1 MPCDVFMSYTRL
13 KDIDGNVTDLR
24 AHLQK
29 RLREETKRDIRIFQD
44 TEIEAGARWKAALRD
59 EIRSARIFLLLLSPN
74 WLNSQ
79 YCNIEFELA
88 LSGDK
93 WIVPLLWEQ
102 TSNDLSQKQKDI
114 LSQVSER
121 QILIADKFRDANW
134 AKLNETRDEALE
146 KLVEALKPKLMTVGS
161 VRPFDEALLGQAF
174 DVARRSRA
182 AGDHPFG
189 SVLADGE
196 GKLLI
201 WQGNGYTS
209 EGGDRTAHAERLL
222 ASRAARAYDLKFLA
236 RCTLYTS
243 AEPCAMC
250 AGAIY
255 WAGIGRVVYGQ
266 TEKALKEQTGAHEE
280 NPTLDLPCDIV
291 FAAGQRPTEVVG
303 PLLEDE
309 AAELQADFWKA
320 RG

>member
-1 MPCDVFMSYTRL
+1 MTAAS
-13 KDIDGNVTDLR
+13 LR
-24 AHLQK
+24 PHDQ
-29 RLREETKRDIRIFQD
+29 
-44 TEIEAGARWKAALRD
+44 
-59 EIRSARIFLLLLSPN
+59 
-74 WLNSQ
+74 
-79 YCNIEFELA
+79 
-88 LSGDK
+88 
-93 WIVPLLWEQ
+93 
-102 TSNDLSQKQKDI
+102 
-114 LSQVSER
+114 
-121 QILIADKFRDANW
+121 
-134 AKLNETRDEALE
+134 
-146 KLVEALKPKLMTVGS
+146 
-161 VRPFDEALLGQAF
+161 ALLRRAF

-196 GKLLI
+196 GRALME
-201 WQGNGYTS
+201 QGNGYTS

-222 ASRAARAYDLKFLA
+222 ASRAARAYGLGFLA

-266 TEKALKEQTGAHEE
+266 SEKALKAQTGAHEE
-280 NPTLDLPCDIV
+280 NPTLDLPCATV
-291 FAAGQRPTEVVG
+291 FAAGQRKTEVVG

-309 AAELQADFWKA
+309 AAQLQTDFWTA